1 MRVES
6 GELRVEILSGG
17 AGQFL
22 TVPPQAEHDLFTLHS
37 PLFTL
42 TYLLS
47 LISVQRL
54 HGGEQKTGALY
65 PPASSHIF
73 SIARKLGHN
82 VLILFHNIPSSLPQL
97 V

>member
-1 MRVES
+1 MSAALYDRS
-6 GELRVEILSGG
+6 IWF
-17 AGQFL
+17 AAI
-22 TVPPQAEHDLFTLHS
+22 P
-37 PLFTL
+37 
-42 TYLLS
+42 S
-47 LISVQRL
+47 LVQGL

-73 SIARKLGHN
+73 SIARKLGYN

>member
-1 MRVES
+1 MAVT
-6 GELRVEILSGG
+6 GGPDILIFIRSKIVV
-17 AGQFL
+17 
-22 TVPPQAEHDLFTLHS
+22 TVAQLFTLIFYRVCS
-37 PLFTL
+37 YP
-42 TYLLS
+42 
-47 LISVQRL
+47 SVERL
-54 HGGEQKTGALY
+54 HGREQKTGALY